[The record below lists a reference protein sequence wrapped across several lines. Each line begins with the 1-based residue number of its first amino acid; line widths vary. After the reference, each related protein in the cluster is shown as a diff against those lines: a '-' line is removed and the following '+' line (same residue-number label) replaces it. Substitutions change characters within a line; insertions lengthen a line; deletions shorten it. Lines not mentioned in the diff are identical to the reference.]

1 MRQEY
6 ETGSMETEE
15 RSMSQDQ
22 ETGAL
27 AMRQKNETGSM
38 GTGDRSMR

>member
-1 MRQEY
+1 
-6 ETGSMETEE
+6 
-15 RSMSQDQ
+15 MSQDQ

-38 GTGDRSMR
+38 GTGDRSVGAQGL